1 MYYKKSSY
9 VSHYDMDQHES
20 KANLLKGFR
29 DTVLSTI
36 FNPMRFV
43 EEILLVL
50 VVLNFCKVTNLNWW
64 LLASVYVV
72 YLIVDMLSTMLQ
84 DYLEYRDRKKAREIR
99 EKEWAERAKNEVE
112 EESAWDSTDA
122 YQDYSDD

>member
-1 MYYKKSSY
+1 M
-9 VSHYDMDQHES
+9 
-20 KANLLKGFR
+20 
-29 DTVLSTI
+29 
-36 FNPMRFV
+36 
-43 EEILLVL
+43 L